1 MCVGMCPVHHFH
13 RPHHTVCDRHTG
25 VQRVSARLGLS
36 KRSCVQHQG
45 MPWSQS
51 SARTAAKNGLKLPP
65 THGPAPN
72 HYISTQHRSSPPPLL
87 AWLLRYEEP
96 FSRQRALMAVPEPAL
111 VCLRET
117 VTGRQW
123 SRHARACAHIH
134 FYTHHRLRK
143 GVQDTSRGH

>member
-1 MCVGMCPVHHFH
+1 MSVCVCGCVLFVTFIDLITRCAIGIKAFSGSLPASACPN
-13 RPHHTVCDRHTG
+13 G
-25 VQRVSARLGLS
+25 
-36 KRSCVQHQG
+36 
-45 MPWSQS
+45 
-51 SARTAAKNGLKLPP
+51 AAFSTKGCPGPSHLHAPQQKNGLKLPP

-134 FYTHHRLRK
+134 FYTHHRLK
-143 GVQDTSRGH
+143 EGCTGH